1 MEFRQSKRDPYIAI
15 IRTDDELDIFIDRA
29 GVDQRYRAM
38 TCEMY
43 KALGRLSL
51 TNPHDGE
58 YCLAYKYVPGLM
70 EQAI

>member
-1 MEFRQSKRDPYIAI
+1 MKFMQPNRVPYIAI
-15 IRTDDELDIFIDRA
+15 IKTEDDLDKFIDRA

-51 TNPHDGE
+51 TNPHTGE
-58 YCLAYKYVPGLM
+58 YCLAYEYVPRLM